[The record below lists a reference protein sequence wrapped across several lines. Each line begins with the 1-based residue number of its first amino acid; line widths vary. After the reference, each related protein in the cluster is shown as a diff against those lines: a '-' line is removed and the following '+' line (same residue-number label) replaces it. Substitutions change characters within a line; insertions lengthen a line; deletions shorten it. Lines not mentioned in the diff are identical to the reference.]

1 MRDKSNLEIKDG
13 MYYWRIIAVLLPV
26 YLSLIDK
33 ADVFCILHS
42 KHFFLEKSKKI
53 LTFNR
58 SPYNLLHYTSF

>member
-42 KHFFLEKSKKI
+42 KHFFFRKIKKNI
-53 LTFNR
+53 DI
-58 SPYNLLHYTSF
+58 